1 MYMRKFKQIYIEITN
16 ICNLNCSFCPKNN
29 RPKKF
34 MTIEE
39 FDTITD
45 EISPLTNTVCLH
57 LMGEPLLHPNIK
69 EIFEICNRKNLS
81 VYLTTNGTLIKQN
94 LDLLKSG
101 CAKRISVSLHS
112 YEANTNPYSLD
123 EYLENVI
130 YSCKEIA
137 NNSKTYIEFRLW
149 NETSNQNAKNTLNK
163 NIIEKINNIFNTN
176 INYQNV
182 QHHTS
187 IADNIYI
194 SFADTFEW
202 PINTENKE
210 QNCVKFC
217 YGLRSHF
224 GILCD
229 GTVVAC
235 CLDSEGKLALGNI
248 FESKILDILNTTR
261 AQNIYKGFTDRNIT
275 EEFCKTCTYANKF
288 LG

>member
-1 MYMRKFKQIYIEITN
+1 MRKFKQIYVEITN

-29 RPKKF
+29 RPKRF
-34 MTIEE
+34 MTVDE

-45 EISPLTNTVCLH
+45 EISPITNTICLH

-69 EIFEICNRKNLS
+69 EIFEICNEKNLN
-81 VYLTTNGTLIKQN
+81 VYLTTNGTLLKQN

-112 YEANTNPYSLD
+112 FEANTNSNSLD
-123 EYLENVI
+123 EYLEDVLL
-130 YSCKEIA
+130 SCKEISD
-137 NNSKTYIEFRLW
+137 NSQTCIEFRLW
-149 NETSNQNAKNTLNK
+149 NEDSNKKAKNTLNK
-163 NIIEKINNIFNTN
+163 NIVNKINKIFNTN
-176 INYQNV
+176 LADQNL
-182 QHHTS
+182 QCHIS
-187 IADNIYI
+187 ITDKIYI
-194 SFADTFEW
+194 SFADIFEW
-202 PINTENKE
+202 PINTENQEK
-210 QNCVKFC
+210 NSVKFC

-248 FESKILDILNTTR
+248 FQSKISDILNTPR
-261 AQNIYKGFTDRNIT
+261 AQNIYKGFTDRNTT

>member
-1 MYMRKFKQIYIEITN
+1 MRKFKLIYIEITN
-16 ICNLNCSFCPKNN
+16 ICNLNCSFCPKNC

-34 MTIEE
+34 MSVEE
-39 FDTITD
+39 FDKITD
-45 EISPLTNTVCLH
+45 EISPLTNTICLH

-69 EIFEICNRKNLS
+69 EIFEICNKKNLN

-94 LDLLKSG
+94 LNLLKTG
-101 CAKRISVSLHS
+101 CAKKISVSLHS
-112 YEANTNPYSLD
+112 FEANNNLNSLD
-123 EYLENVI
+123 DYLDSVLV
-130 YSCKEIA
+130 SCKDIA
-137 NNSKTYIEFRLW
+137 ENSKTYIEFRLW
-149 NETSNQNAKNTLNK
+149 NENKSEHAQNTLNK
-163 NIIEKINNIFNTN
+163 NIIEKINNTFNSDITTETL
-176 INYQNV
+176 Q
-182 QHHTS
+182 QHTS
-187 IADNIYI
+187 ITNKIYI
-194 SFADTFEW
+194 SSADIFEW

-210 QNCVKFC
+210 KNNIKFC

-235 CLDSEGKLALGNI
+235 CLDNEGKLALGNI
-248 FESKILDILNTTR
+248 FQTKITDILNTPR

>member
-1 MYMRKFKQIYIEITN
+1 MRKFKQIYIEITN

-34 MTIEE
+34 MAVKE
-39 FDTITD
+39 FDAITD
-45 EISPLTNTVCLH
+45 EIKPLTNTVCLH

-69 EIFEICNRKNLS
+69 EIFEICNKKNLN
-81 VYLTTNGTLIKQN
+81 VYLTTNGTLIKKH

-112 YEANTNPYSLD
+112 FEANENLNTLD
-123 EYLENVI
+123 EYLEDAI
-130 YSCKEIA
+130 LSCKEIA
-137 NNSKTYIEFRLW
+137 DSSKTYIEFRLW
-149 NETSNQNAKNTLNK
+149 NEDTNISAKNKLNK
-163 NIIEKINNIFNTN
+163 TILEKINKTFN
-176 INYQNV
+176 INLTNDNL

-194 SFADTFEW
+194 SFADAFEW
-202 PINTENKE
+202 PITTENKE
-210 QNCVKFC
+210 KNCVKFC

-235 CLDSEGKLALGNI
+235 CLDNEGKLALGNI
-248 FESKILDILNTTR
+248 FESNITDILNTPR

>member
-1 MYMRKFKQIYIEITN
+1 MRKFKQIYVEITN

-29 RPKKF
+29 RPKRF
-34 MTIEE
+34 MTVDE

-45 EISPLTNTVCLH
+45 EISPITNTICLH

-69 EIFEICNRKNLS
+69 EIFEICNEKNLN
-81 VYLTTNGTLIKQN
+81 VYLTTNGTLLKQN

-112 YEANTNPYSLD
+112 FEANTNSNSLD
-123 EYLENVI
+123 EYLEDVLL
-130 YSCKEIA
+130 SCKEISD
-137 NNSKTYIEFRLW
+137 NSQTCIEFRLW
-149 NETSNQNAKNTLNK
+149 NEDSNKKAKNTLNK
-163 NIIEKINNIFNTN
+163 NIVNKINKIFNTN
-176 INYQNV
+176 LADQNL
-182 QHHTS
+182 QCHIS
-187 IADNIYI
+187 ITDKIYI
-194 SFADTFEW
+194 SFADIFEW
-202 PINTENKE
+202 PINTENQEK
-210 QNCVKFC
+210 NSVKFC

-248 FESKILDILNTTR
+248 FKSKISDILNTPR
-261 AQNIYKGFTDRNIT
+261 AQNIYKGFTDRNTT

>member
-1 MYMRKFKQIYIEITN
+1 MGMRKFKQIYIEITN
-16 ICNLNCSFCPKNN
+16 ICNLNCSFCPKNS
-29 RPKKF
+29 RPKRF
-34 MTIEE
+34 MTVEE

-45 EISPLTNTVCLH
+45 EISPLTNTICLH
-57 LMGEPLLHPNIK
+57 LMGEPLLHPNIA
-69 EIFEICNRKNLS
+69 EIFEICNRKNLN

-101 CAKRISVSLHS
+101 CAKRISISLHS
-112 YEANTNPYSLD
+112 FEANTNSNSLD
-123 EYLENVI
+123 EYLESVLF
-130 YSCKEIA
+130 SCKEIA
-137 NNSKTYIEFRLW
+137 DSSNTYIELRLW
-149 NETSNQNAKNTLNK
+149 NAASGETAKNTLNK
-163 NIIEKINNIFNTN
+163 NIIEKINKTFNSNLST
-176 INYQNV
+176 QDL
-182 QHHTS
+182 QKHTS
-187 IADNIYI
+187 ITDRMYI

-210 QNCVKFC
+210 RNSIKFC

-248 FESKILDILNTTR
+248 FKSKIADILNTPR

>member
-1 MYMRKFKQIYIEITN
+1 MKKFKQIYIEITN
-16 ICNLNCSFCPKNN
+16 ICNLNCSFCPKNS
-29 RPKKF
+29 RPKRF

-39 FDTITD
+39 FSKITD
-45 EISPLTNTVCLH
+45 EISPLTNTICLH

-69 EIFEICNRKNLS
+69 EIFKICNKKNLN

-101 CAKRISVSLHS
+101 CAKRISISLHS
-112 YEANTNPYSLD
+112 FEANNNSYSLD
-123 EYLENVI
+123 NYLENVLS
-130 YSCKEIA
+130 SCKEI
-137 NNSKTYIEFRLW
+137 SDHSPSYIEFRLW
-149 NETSNQNAKNTLNK
+149 NENNNKNAKNTLNK
-163 NIIEKINNIFNTN
+163 TIIEKLDKTFNTHLTTEKL
-176 INYQNV
+176 

-187 IADNIYI
+187 ITDKIYI

-202 PINTENKE
+202 PINTENQESNSK
-210 QNCVKFC
+210 KFC

-248 FESKILDILNTTR
+248 FNSKISDILNSPR

-288 LG
+288 LD

>member
-1 MYMRKFKQIYIEITN
+1 MRKFKQIYIEITN
-16 ICNLNCSFCPKNN
+16 ICNLNCSFCPKNS

-34 MTIEE
+34 MSVDE
-39 FDTITD
+39 FNTITD
-45 EISPLTNTVCLH
+45 EISPLTSTVCLH

-69 EIFEICNRKNLS
+69 EIFEICNKKNLN

-94 LDLLKSG
+94 LELLKSG
-101 CAKRISVSLHS
+101 CAKKISVSLHS
-112 YEANTNPYSLD
+112 FEANNNSNSLD
-123 EYLENVI
+123 EYLEHTLS
-130 YSCKEIA
+130 SCKEIS
-137 NNSKTYIEFRLW
+137 NNSKTYIELRLW
-149 NETSNQNAKNTLNK
+149 NETSNKNAKNTLNK
-163 NIIEKINNIFNTN
+163 NIIEKINKTFNSNLDIKTL
-176 INYQNV
+176 

-187 IADNIYI
+187 ITDKIYI
-194 SFADTFEW
+194 SFADVFEW

-210 QNCVKFC
+210 QNTIKFC

-248 FESKILDILNTTR
+248 FKSKISDILNTTR
-261 AQNIYKGFTDRNIT
+261 AKNIYNGFTDRNIT

>member
-1 MYMRKFKQIYIEITN
+1 MRKFKQIYIEITN

-34 MTIEE
+34 MAVEE

-69 EIFEICNRKNLS
+69 EMFEICNKKNLN

-94 LDLLKSG
+94 LRLLKSG

-112 YEANTNPYSLD
+112 FEANDNSNSLD
-123 EYLENVI
+123 EYLESVLT
-130 YSCKEIA
+130 SCKEISD
-137 NNSKTYIEFRLW
+137 NSQTYIEFRLW
-149 NETSNQNAKNTLNK
+149 NEAVDKNAKNTLNK
-163 NIIEKINNIFNTN
+163 NIIEKINKTFNTN
-176 INYQNV
+176 MTYQNS
-182 QHHTS
+182 QRNIS
-187 IADNIYI
+187 ITDKVYI
-194 SFADTFEW
+194 SFADVFEW
-202 PINTENKE
+202 PIDTENQEK
-210 QNCVKFC
+210 NSMKFC

-248 FESKILDILNTTR
+248 FKSKILDILNTPR
-261 AQNIYKGFTDRNIT
+261 AQNIYKGFADRNSS

-288 LG
+288 LS

>member
-1 MYMRKFKQIYIEITN
+1 MRKFKQIYVEITN

-29 RPKKF
+29 RPKRF
-34 MTIEE
+34 MTVDE
-39 FDTITD
+39 FDIITD
-45 EISPLTNTVCLH
+45 EISPLTNTICLH

-69 EIFEICNRKNLS
+69 EIFEICNEKNLN
-81 VYLTTNGTLIKQN
+81 VYLTTNGTLLKQN

-112 YEANTNPYSLD
+112 FEANTNSNSLD
-123 EYLENVI
+123 EYLEGVLL
-130 YSCKEIA
+130 SCKEISD
-137 NNSKTYIEFRLW
+137 NSQTCIEFRLW
-149 NETSNQNAKNTLNK
+149 NEDSNKKAKNTLNK
-163 NIIEKINNIFNTN
+163 NIVNKINKIFNTN
-176 INYQNV
+176 LADQNL
-182 QHHTS
+182 QCHIS
-187 IADNIYI
+187 ITDKIYI
-194 SFADTFEW
+194 SFADIFEW
-202 PINTENKE
+202 PINTENQEK
-210 QNCVKFC
+210 NSVKFC

-248 FESKILDILNTTR
+248 FQSKISDILNTPR
-261 AQNIYKGFTDRNIT
+261 AQNIYKGFTDRNTT

>member
-1 MYMRKFKQIYIEITN
+1 MRKFKQIYIEITN

-34 MTIEE
+34 MTVGE

-45 EISPLTNTVCLH
+45 EISPLTNTICLH

-69 EIFEICNRKNLS
+69 EIFGICSKKNLN
-81 VYLTTNGTLIKQN
+81 VYLTTNGTLIKKN

-101 CAKRISVSLHS
+101 CAKRISISLHS
-112 YEANTNPYSLD
+112 FEANSNSNSLD
-123 EYLENVI
+123 EYLENI
-130 YSCKEIA
+130 LFSCKEIA
-137 NNSKTYIEFRLW
+137 DNSKTYIELRLW
-149 NETSNQNAKNTLNK
+149 NDSNDKNAKNTLNK
-163 NIIEKINNIFNTN
+163 NIIEKINKTFITN
-176 INYQNV
+176 LSDQNL

-187 IADNIYI
+187 ITDKIYI
-194 SFADTFEW
+194 SYADTFEW

-210 QNCVKFC
+210 KNSIKFC

-248 FESKILDILNTTR
+248 FKTKISDILNTPR
-261 AQNIYKGFTDRNIT
+261 AKNIYKGFTDRNTT

-288 LG
+288 LS

>member
-1 MYMRKFKQIYIEITN
+1 MYNKIYIEITN
-16 ICNLNCSFCPKNN
+16 ICNLNCSFCPKNS

-34 MTIEE
+34 MTIDE
-39 FDTITD
+39 FDKITN
-45 EISPLTNTVCLH
+45 EISPLTNTICLH

-69 EIFEICNRKNLS
+69 EIFDICNKKNLN
-81 VYLTTNGTLIKQN
+81 VYLTTNGTQFKQN

-112 YEANTNPYSLD
+112 FEANNSSYSLE
-123 EYLENVI
+123 EYLEDVLI
-130 YSCKEIA
+130 SCKEISD
-137 NNSKTYIEFRLW
+137 NSKTYIEFRLW
-149 NETSNQNAKNTLNK
+149 NESSNKNTLNK
-163 NIIEKINNIFNTN
+163 NIIDKINKIFNTN
-176 INYQNV
+176 VDISNL

-187 IADNIYI
+187 ITDKIYI

-210 QNCVKFC
+210 KSSIKFC

-248 FESKILDILNTTR
+248 FKSKIADILNSPR
-261 AQNIYKGFTDRNIT
+261 AQNICKGFTDRNIS
-275 EEFCKTCTYANKF
+275 EEFCKSCTYANKF
-288 LG
+288 ID

>member
-1 MYMRKFKQIYIEITN
+1 MRKFKQIYIEITN

-34 MTIEE
+34 MTVEE

-45 EISPLTNTVCLH
+45 EISPLTNTICLH

-69 EIFEICNRKNLS
+69 EIFEICIEKNLN
-81 VYLTTNGTLIKQN
+81 VYLTTNGTLLKQN

-112 YEANTNPYSLD
+112 FEANTNSNSLD
-123 EYLENVI
+123 EYLEDVLL
-130 YSCKEIA
+130 SCKEISD
-137 NNSKTYIEFRLW
+137 NSQTCIEFRLW
-149 NETSNQNAKNTLNK
+149 NEDSNKKAKNTLNK
-163 NIIEKINNIFNTN
+163 NIVNKINKIFNTN
-176 INYQNV
+176 LADQNL
-182 QHHTS
+182 QCHIS
-187 IADNIYI
+187 ITDKIYI
-194 SFADTFEW
+194 SFADIFEW
-202 PINTENKE
+202 PINTENQEK
-210 QNCVKFC
+210 NSVKFC

-248 FESKILDILNTTR
+248 FKSKISDILNTPR
-261 AQNIYKGFTDRNIT
+261 AQNIYKGFTDRNTT

>member
-1 MYMRKFKQIYIEITN
+1 MRKFKQIYVEITN

-29 RPKKF
+29 RPKRF
-34 MTIEE
+34 MTVDE
-39 FDTITD
+39 FDIITD
-45 EISPLTNTVCLH
+45 EISPITNTICLH

-69 EIFEICNRKNLS
+69 EIFEICNEKNLN
-81 VYLTTNGTLIKQN
+81 VYLTTNGTLLKQN

-112 YEANTNPYSLD
+112 FEANTNSNSLD
-123 EYLENVI
+123 EYLEDVLL
-130 YSCKEIA
+130 SCKEISD
-137 NNSKTYIEFRLW
+137 NSQTCIEFRLW
-149 NETSNQNAKNTLNK
+149 NEDSNKKAKNTLNK
-163 NIIEKINNIFNTN
+163 NIVNKINKIFNTN
-176 INYQNV
+176 LADQNL
-182 QHHTS
+182 QCHIS
-187 IADNIYI
+187 ITDKIYI
-194 SFADTFEW
+194 SFADIFEW
-202 PINTENKE
+202 PINTENQEK
-210 QNCVKFC
+210 NSVKFC

-248 FESKILDILNTTR
+248 FQNKISDILNTPR
-261 AQNIYKGFTDRNIT
+261 AQNIYKGFTDRNTT

>member
-1 MYMRKFKQIYIEITN
+1 MRRFKQIYIEITN

-34 MTIEE
+34 MTVEE
-39 FDTITD
+39 FDKITD
-45 EISPLTNTVCLH
+45 ATSPLTNTVCLH

-69 EIFEICNRKNLS
+69 EIFEICNKKNLN

-101 CAKRISVSLHS
+101 YAKRISVSLHS
-112 YEANTNPYSLD
+112 FEANNTSNSLD
-123 EYLENVI
+123 DYLNNALF
-130 YSCKEIA
+130 SCKEI
-137 NNSKTYIEFRLW
+137 SESSQTYIELRLW
-149 NETSNQNAKNTLNK
+149 NDNSINTAKNTLNK
-163 NIIEKINNIFNTN
+163 SIIEKINKVFNTN
-176 INYQNV
+176 LSAERL
-182 QHHTS
+182 QHHTK
-187 IADNIYI
+187 ITETIYVN
-194 SFADTFEW
+194 FANAFEW
-202 PINTENKE
+202 PINTESKE
-210 QNCVKFC
+210 KNCVKFC

-248 FESKILDILNTTR
+248 FENDINDILNTPR

>member
-1 MYMRKFKQIYIEITN
+1 MRKFKQIYIEITN

-34 MTIEE
+34 MAVKE
-39 FDTITD
+39 FDAITD
-45 EISPLTNTVCLH
+45 EIKPLTNTVCLH

-69 EIFEICNRKNLS
+69 EIFEICNKKNLN
-81 VYLTTNGTLIKQN
+81 VYLTTNGTLIKKH

-112 YEANTNPYSLD
+112 FEANENLNTLD
-123 EYLENVI
+123 EYLEDAI
-130 YSCKEIA
+130 LSCKEIA
-137 NNSKTYIEFRLW
+137 NSSKTYIEFRLW
-149 NETSNQNAKNTLNK
+149 NEDTNISAKNKLNK
-163 NIIEKINNIFNTN
+163 TILEKINKTFN
-176 INYQNV
+176 INLTNDNL

-194 SFADTFEW
+194 SFADAFEW
-202 PINTENKE
+202 PITTENKE
-210 QNCVKFC
+210 KNCVKFC

-235 CLDSEGKLALGNI
+235 CLDNEGKLALGNI
-248 FESKILDILNTTR
+248 FESKITDILNTPR

>member
-1 MYMRKFKQIYIEITN
+1 MRKFKQIYVEITN
-16 ICNLNCSFCPKNN
+16 ICNLNCSFCPKNS

-34 MTIEE
+34 MTVKE
-39 FDTITD
+39 FDAITS
-45 EISPLTNTVCLH
+45 EISPLTNTICLH

-69 EIFEICNRKNLS
+69 EIFEICNNKNLA
-81 VYLTTNGTLIKQN
+81 VYLTTNGTLLNKN
-94 LDLLKSG
+94 LELLKTG

-112 YEANTNPYSLD
+112 FEANNNSNSL
-123 EYLENVI
+123 ESYLNSVLH
-130 YSCKEIA
+130 SCKEIA
-137 NNSKTYIEFRLW
+137 DSSQTYIEFRLW
-149 NETSNQNAKNTLNK
+149 NDANGENAKNTLNK
-163 NIIEKINNIFNTN
+163 NILEKINKTFNTN
-176 INYQNV
+176 LTTENLDR
-182 QHHTS
+182 HTS
-187 IADNIYI
+187 ITNKIYI
-194 SFADTFEW
+194 SFADVFEW

-210 QNCVKFC
+210 QQCIKFC

-248 FESKILDILNTTR
+248 FESKITDILNTPR
-261 AQNIYKGFTDRNIT
+261 AQNIYKGFTDRNTT